1 MKELVFLCIAAV
13 LAGCLMG
20 CEKKED
26 YITSHVEYIIKE
38 ENHLLTNQYIWN
50 QNRLDTLKTFSRYSG
65 YYDSTF
71 QVLTYL
77 NKKLQRIDIY
87 GNSYQDKGFTGKVLK
102 KITAMQHP
110 DKPKINFERLQYIG
124 FIYTGDKLSRL
135 DFYYPS
141 ETTFKNFISLL
152 IHYSGDK
159 IDTLKTVLPQ
169 SGEMVISY
177 DIYQYTGNNI
187 TTIATY
193 TQPMDK
199 THDDSPIFYLAAR
212 QLMQYDDKY
221 SAYMGFNDF
230 FIDSNYG
237 SINNIIQMIEE
248 EYDMEGTLQ
257 HADTTVS
264 AFTYND
270 KNYPVR
276 RIDTDNYGNH
286 DTIAY
291 TYR

>member
-1 MKELVFLCIAAV
+1 MKELVFLCVAAV
-13 LAGCLMG
+13 LAGCLLG

-38 ENHLLTNQYIWN
+38 ENRLLTNQYIWN

-71 QVLTYL
+71 QALTYL

-124 FIYTGDKLSRL
+124 FIYNDDKLSRL

-159 IDTLKTVLPQ
+159 IDTLKTILPQ

-177 DIYQYTGNNI
+177 DIYHYTGNNI

-199 THDDSPIFYLAAR
+199 TPDDSPKYYLAAR

-230 FIDSNYG
+230 FIDRNYG

-248 EYDMEGTLQ
+248 EYDIEGTLQ

-276 RIDTDNYGNH
+276 RIDTDNDGNQ